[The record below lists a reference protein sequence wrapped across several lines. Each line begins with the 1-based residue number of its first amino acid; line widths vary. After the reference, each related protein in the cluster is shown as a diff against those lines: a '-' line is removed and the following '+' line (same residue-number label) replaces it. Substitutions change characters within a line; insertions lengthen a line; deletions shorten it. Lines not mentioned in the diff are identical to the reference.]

1 MEVSCESIHIKRF
14 LGTVSGRLRPLLITA
29 TFTGL
34 RASELRGLRWQD
46 VDLHRSEL
54 HVHQHAVSFGLGADG
69 VGIYGQGAF
78 RRRRQHGRR
87 HTLLDQLLAQF
98 VGIIVKAELNVTLVE
113 DFD

>member
-1 MEVSCESIHIKRF
+1 MCFLARKPSPTSSVSSCERPFIFWSAAIFRPRSAVRRGRARAADCVGFSMEVSCESIHIKRF

-54 HVHQHAVSFGLGADG
+54 HVHQ
-69 VGIYGQGAF
+69 
-78 RRRRQHGRR
+78 R
-87 HTLLDQLLAQF
+87 
-98 VGIIVKAELNVTLVE
+98 
-113 DFD
+113 